1 MFVTINGTDRSEF
14 VIKDSIQIREEM
26 QERVNACDISF
37 VDNTY
42 ISYFNDVQ
50 VHDGCL
56 VVSLVGA
63 VLTVDKDFTYNGL
76 FRAGTVLVLGINET
90 TQEEVTVLTQVGKTI
105 TLAATPASAHAAGQ
119 KVGVLKFAGTINDI
133 QNSNIG
139 SLKNLQWD
147 VTCLDYTK
155 IFDKRLINDTYASK
169 DARYIVNDFCNV
181 SVNKNE
187 CIDQM
192 DYADNATIQAEW
204 IESGDG
210 ANPTVSTTD
219 PYESTGWGRMNW
231 TFSGGTATFAA
242 TPTTV
247 NLRPFAGVA
256 SGTPTKGYLGF
267 WYRCADYTKVTNF
280 KVRIGSDSS
289 NYLEFTVVPTSNT
302 ATFADLPFT
311 GAAKTG
317 TPVWTATDYIAVV
330 VNETATSSIDF
341 AGFRVL
347 ENQHFKH
354 YPHVKAS
361 TVFDN
366 FNIARVKPTEVMQ
379 RIADELDWYWD
390 IDYKRNILLF
400 PQDTTLAPFNL
411 DATSNNFDNLS
422 ITYDTSRLLN
432 KQVVKGGEETS
443 TSMYTQV
450 EQGDGI
456 GKEWLMKS
464 KFKNLVVLLDKNTST
479 DLCEAG
485 TNTTNI
491 KATAHGLVTD
501 DYIVNRTRSNAVR
514 KITKVDNDNFTVAT
528 VASQTTGDTFSKFT
542 SQAIGIEGLDSEA
555 GKNFMYNYTEKSIR
569 NSLTEAVLL
578 TGEFIQFRYNEVVP
592 ILAQRTDNASVTAMM
607 TVLGYTDGV
616 FEGQPILDA
625 TIKTRS
631 EALGVA
637 GAMIRKYAN
646 MVLTATFTTDQE
658 GLRPGQYIN
667 ITDTS
672 SSNRHIDQ
680 SFLILQTTQ
689 SQAADGLNTYQV
701 TASSL
706 LYGVFEL
713 LQQILK
719 QGRKISVAEDA
730 IVENVNDIYETI
742 DVSDSASSTK
752 TGELQTETQTITD
765 SVTSISFTPPY
776 YYEPTGLSDS
786 RYDLASYS

>member
-14 VIKDSIQIREEM
+14 AIKNSIQIREEM

-37 VDNTY
+37 VDNTH

-63 VLTVDKDFTYNGL
+63 VLTVDTDFTHNGL

-90 TQEEVTVLTQVGKTI
+90 TQEEVTVLTQVGTAI
-105 TLAATPASAHAAGQ
+105 TLTASPASAHAAGE

-133 QNSNIG
+133 RDSNVG

-155 IFDKRLINDTYASK
+155 IFDKSLINDSYTSK
-169 DARYIVNDFCNV
+169 DARYIINDFCNV
-181 SVNKNE
+181 TVNKNE
-187 CIDQM
+187 CLDQM
-192 DYADNATIQAEW
+192 DYTSDVAIQTEWLVSADGTSVSI
-204 IESGDG
+204 DT
-210 ANPTVSTTD
+210 AN
-219 PYESTGWGRMNW
+219 PYESTAWGVLPW
-231 TFSGGTATFAA
+231 VYALGTAMFDAS
-242 TPTTV
+242 PTTV
-247 NLRPFAGVA
+247 NLQSFVGVA

-280 KVRIGSDSS
+280 KVRVGSSS
-289 NYLEFTVVPTSNT
+289 SDYLEFTVVPTSNT
-302 ATFADLPFT
+302 ATFADLRFIDAT
-311 GAAKTG
+311 KTG

-330 VNETATSSIDF
+330 VTETASSSIAF

-347 ENQHFKH
+347 EDQHFKH
-354 YPHVKAS
+354 YPHVQTS

-366 FNIARVKPTEVMQ
+366 FNIPRVKPTEVMQ

-400 PQDTTLAPFNL
+400 PQDTTLSPFNL

-443 TSMYTQV
+443 TSTYYQV
-450 EQGDGI
+450 SPGDGVT
-456 GKEWLMKS
+456 KEWLMKS
-464 KFKNLVVLLDKNTST
+464 KFKNLVVEVEDATHT
-479 DLCEAG
+479 HAAEAG
-485 TNTTNI
+485 TNATNI
-491 KATAHGLVTD
+491 KITGHGQQTG
-501 DYIVNRTRSNAVR
+501 DYIVNRSKSNALRQIVR
-514 KITKVDNDNFTVAT
+514 VDDDNMT
-528 VASQTTGDTFSKFT
+528 VASVTG
-542 SQAIGIEGLDSEA
+542 QAAGNTIGFFDHHTVGVEGLDSEA
-555 GKNFMYNYTEKSIR
+555 SFDFMSNYNEKSVR
-569 NSLTEAVLL
+569 MTANHAQLVV
-578 TGEFIQFRYNEVVP
+578 GDFIAFSYNEVVP

-607 TVLGYTDGV
+607 SVLGYTDGV
-616 FEGQPILDA
+616 FEGQPIVD
-625 TIKTRS
+625 TSIKSRS

-637 GAMIRKYAN
+637 NAMIRKYSN

-667 ITDTS
+667 ITDTT

-719 QGRKISVAEDA
+719 QHRKINVAEDA

-765 SVTSISFTPPY
+765 SVATILFTPPY
-776 YYEPTGLSDS
+776 HYEPNGTPESF
-786 RYDLASYS
+786 YDLASYS